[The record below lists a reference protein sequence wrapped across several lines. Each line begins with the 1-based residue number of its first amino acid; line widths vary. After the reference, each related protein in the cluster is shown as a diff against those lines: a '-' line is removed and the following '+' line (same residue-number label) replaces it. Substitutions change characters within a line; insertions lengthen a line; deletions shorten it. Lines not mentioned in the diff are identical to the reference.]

1 MRAKEFIIEQRMKLS
16 KDIADPL
23 RHAFI
28 LPGIRNNDAYRALRF
43 GIAVAR
49 ARAELGGYAKDWDA
63 FEEESAF
70 GQNAIVLGFND
81 SVDAVLDKALQMT
94 NTPGGKELIGTK
106 NSVEPPGIQ
115 TQSPVK
121 AFQGYRRK

>member
-1 MRAKEFIIEQRMKLS
+1 MRAKEFVTEQRMKLS

-23 RHAFI
+23 RHTYI

-43 GIAVAR
+43 SIALAR
-49 ARAELGGYAKDWDA
+49 ARAEVAGYGKDWDT

-81 SVDAVLDKALQMT
+81 SVDEIIDKALEMT
-94 NTPGGKELIGTK
+94 QTPGGKELIGSK
-106 NSVEPPGIQ
+106 NSVEPTEVQ
-115 TQSPVK
+115 KTSPVK
-121 AFQGYRRK
+121 AFKGYPR

>member
-1 MRAKEFIIEQRMKLS
+1 MRAKEFVTEQRMKLS
-16 KDIADPL
+16 QDIADPI

-43 GIAVAR
+43 SIALAR
-49 ARAELGGYAKDWDA
+49 ARAEVAGYAKDWDT

-81 SVDAVLDKALQMT
+81 SVDEIIDKALEMT
-94 NTPGGKELIGTK
+94 KTPGGKELIGSK
-106 NSVEPPGIQ
+106 NSMEPPEVQ
-115 TQSPVK
+115 KTSPVK
-121 AFQGYRRK
+121 AFKGYPR

>member
-1 MRAKEFIIEQRMKLS
+1 MRAKEFVTEQRMKLS
-16 KDIADPL
+16 QDIADPI

-43 GIAVAR
+43 SIALAR
-49 ARAELGGYAKDWDA
+49 ARAEVGGYGQDWDP

-81 SVDAVLDKALQMT
+81 NVDAVIDKALKMT
-94 NTPGGKELIGTK
+94 STPGGKELIGSK
-106 NSVEPPGIQ
+106 DSIEPPEVQ
-115 TQSPVK
+115 KTSPVK
-121 AFQGYRRK
+121 AFKGYPR